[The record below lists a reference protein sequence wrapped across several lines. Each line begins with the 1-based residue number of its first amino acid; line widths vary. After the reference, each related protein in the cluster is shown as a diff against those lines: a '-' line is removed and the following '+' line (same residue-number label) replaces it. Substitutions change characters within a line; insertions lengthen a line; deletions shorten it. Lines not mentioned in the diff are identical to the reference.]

1 MISNTSMISN
11 TTMISNIVMISN
23 TIMINNAITIL
34 VIPIARLGKLS
45 MNITMIAI
53 MIIVIVLCI
62 NSPNPIPGIR
72 KESTKDNATAP
83 TAVRKSLG
91 AGDRLLRG
99 VASSVLLLRGASPVL
114 HSETSDGRL
123 A

>member
-1 MISNTSMISN
+1 MINITIMISN
-11 TTMISNIVMISN
+11 TTMISNIVMI
-23 TIMINNAITIL
+23 NNAIMIL

-53 MIIVIVLCI
+53 MITMCI

-83 TAVRKSLG
+83 TAVRKSLS
-91 AGDRLLRG
+91 AGDRLLRA
-99 VASSVLLLRGASPVL
+99 VASAVL
-114 HSETSDGRL
+114 HSETSDSRL

>member
-11 TTMISNIVMISN
+11 TTMISNIAMISN
-23 TIMINNAITIL
+23 TIMINNAIMIL

-53 MIIVIVLCI
+53 MITMCI

-99 VASSVLLLRGASPVL
+99 VASSVLLLRGASSVL